1 MKNNILTYKKLK
13 KYSRDFNKTRSNKVL
28 KNINT
33 KGEFKDLILKSDYI
47 QNKKNKFKN
56 FVNIKTK
63 ISNQNKS
70 GRCWIFAFL
79 NVIRYPMIKK
89 YNLPEDFEFSQ
100 TFLYFYDKLEKA
112 NYFLNYI
119 YDNRGDIDMQK
130 KMFNYKI
137 KDVKHI
143 FFIDHL
149 TNDGGQWNMFVN
161 LIEKYGIIPKTNMND
176 QYHSK
181 NSHELNN
188 FFNKFLNYSIKIIK
202 TSKKNKKETLDFLLN
217 KCYKILVIFLGE
229 PPNKITWEYYTDK
242 KKIYKTITDITPID
256 FYKKIVPFNC
266 KNKVCLINYPCKNIP
281 FYKIYNQEFAYNIMN
296 DKETNFINLPIN
308 IIKNIIKKSLDNNEP
323 MWCGSDVDK
332 YNSKEH
338 GILDKKA
345 FNYKDIFNIEYDMTK
360 CEEISYRATSPNHA
374 MVIKGYNLKQGK
386 THGYLIENSWGE
398 DTGDKGNYYMS
409 EDWLDNYLFEV
420 VVDKKYLSK
429 DILKILDKKPILLP
443 YWSIFGSLL
452 V

>member
-1 MKNNILTYKKLK
+1 
-13 KYSRDFNKTRSNKVL
+13 
-28 KNINT
+28 
-33 KGEFKDLILKSDYI
+33 
-47 QNKKNKFKN
+47 
-56 FVNIKTK
+56 
-63 ISNQNKS
+63 
-70 GRCWIFAFL
+70 
-79 NVIRYPMIKK
+79 MIKK

-112 NYFLNYI
+112 NYFFNYI
-119 YDNRGDIDMQK
+119 YDNRGDIDIQK

-137 KDVKHI
+137 KDLKHL
-143 FFIDHL
+143 FFIDNL

-161 LIEKYGIIPKTNMND
+161 LIEKYGIIPKSNMND

-181 NSHELNN
+181 NSDELNN

-202 TSKKNKKETLDFLLN
+202 ISKKNKKETLDFLLN

-229 PPNKITWEYYTDK
+229 PPKKITWEYYTDK
-242 KKIYKTITDITPID
+242 KNKYKTITNITPID

-281 FYKIYNQEFAYNIMN
+281 FYKLYNQEFAYNIIN
-296 DKETNFINLPIN
+296 DKQTCFINLPIN

-323 MWCGSDVDK
+323 MWCGSDVNK
-332 YNSKEH
+332 YNSKKH

-360 CEEISYRATSPNHA
+360 CEEISYRATNPNHA

-398 DTGDKGNYYMS
+398 DAGDKGNYYMS
-409 EDWLDNYLFEV
+409 EEWLDNYLFEV

-429 DILKILDKKPILLP
+429 DILKVLNNKPILLP
-443 YWSIFGSLL
+443 FWSIFGSLL
-452 V
+452 I